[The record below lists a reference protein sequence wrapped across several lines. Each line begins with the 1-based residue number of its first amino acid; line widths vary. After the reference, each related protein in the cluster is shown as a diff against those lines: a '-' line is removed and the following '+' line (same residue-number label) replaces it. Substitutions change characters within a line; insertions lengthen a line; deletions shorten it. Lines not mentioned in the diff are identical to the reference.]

1 MGQRDEKRTTSLGGE
16 VLDNYLNISLYISD
30 ANEKNNCT
38 NTYIVLRFKD
48 FELPI
53 FFSIT

>member
-16 VLDNYLNISLYISD
+16 VLENYLNISLYISD